1 MRRRRTIPS
10 RRHSERCAE
19 CKTRVGQL
27 LERIYGTCVPNY
39 RFGWQTGL
47 APYAGTSIGSVLRD
61 VAGVLEE
68 YRGYGIGTFVR
79 SDMLAGC
86 DYWVPDPG
94 FIVEFDESQHFTS
107 PRKRALSVYAD
118 TAPLGF
124 SAERW
129 TELCGH
135 HDARDNHPRY
145 RDEQR
150 AWYDTLRDLVP
161 SIMGLQPTVRLY
173 ARDWVWCSLDPDSR
187 EDRKTLLGR
196 DPQGEGSVQS
206 SDGGNPLPGRAT
218 GIDPAARRW
227 CFPKSRRGPRTVF
240 RPAAPGRSS
249 RRFRLP
255 IHSPARPSTS
265 CFFPKATYPR
275 PTRNAPSR

>member
-47 APYAGTSIGSVLRD
+47 APYAGTSIGSVLRN

-118 TAPLGF
+118 TAPLGVLRRALDGALRA
-124 SAERW
+124 SRCERQPSPV
-129 TELCGH
+129 
-135 HDARDNHPRY
+135 PR
-145 RDEQR
+145 QTTSVTS
-150 AWYDTLRDLVP
+150 YDTLRDLVP

-173 ARDWVWCSLDPDSR
+173 ARDRVWCSLDPDSR
-187 EDRKTLLGR
+187 EDRGTEGAYMRSDLL
-196 DPQGEGSVQS
+196 
-206 SDGGNPLPGRAT
+206 
-218 GIDPAARRW
+218 ARRCEVMQAW
-227 CFPKSRRGPRTVF
+227 SDYV
-240 RPAAPGRSS
+240 A
-249 RRFRLP
+249 
-255 IHSPARPSTS
+255 
-265 CFFPKATYPR
+265 
-275 PTRNAPSR
+275 